1 MPSIAI
7 DPMGRG
13 VAGLPAY
20 TRWHSRARYVSQSRV
35 SMSSNQGMNPE
46 TFTERAWEA
55 MVRLPALA
63 DSNKA
68 QVTQRARVLV
78 HAI

>member
-1 MPSIAI
+1 M
-7 DPMGRG
+7 
-13 VAGLPAY
+13 
-20 TRWHSRARYVSQSRV
+20 WQSRL

-68 QVTQRARVLV
+68 QVNQRGCVLID
-78 HAI
+78 ALNQSRGEIEISQ